1 MKSKILKATALF
13 LAEIRIFLKNK
24 LSFDEKKTISPDKTG
39 DFLFSKKN
47 FKKIEKKY
55 LTFPDFGV

>member
-1 MKSKILKATALF
+1 MKSKILKAMALF

-24 LSFDEKKTISPDKTG
+24 LSFDVKEKISPDKTG

-47 FKKIEKKY
+47 FKKIEKSI
-55 LTFPDFGV
+55 